1 MGNIYQKTMN
11 EFPKN
16 GDDKKDDKKGEEK
29 PDKFRYIFRDG
40 SIGTYATED
49 ELIAARK
56 EERENRD

>member
-1 MGNIYQKTMN
+1 MN